1 MFEGTEQILW
11 CDSGLRTGTVYH
23 GPRLAVYV
31 CECARARSVSDRVRV
46 DRLQVNSL
54 ILGLPFIIYLSP
66 LHLFVSYSSIVRTTA
81 LIRFIRPNSVRE
93 SERECWDA
101 NERMGMRFWA
111 M

>member
-11 CDSGLRTGTVYH
+11 CHSGLRTGTVYH

-81 LIRFIRPNSVRE
+81 LTRFDS
-93 SERECWDA
+93 W
-101 NERMGMRFWA
+101 
-111 M
+111 